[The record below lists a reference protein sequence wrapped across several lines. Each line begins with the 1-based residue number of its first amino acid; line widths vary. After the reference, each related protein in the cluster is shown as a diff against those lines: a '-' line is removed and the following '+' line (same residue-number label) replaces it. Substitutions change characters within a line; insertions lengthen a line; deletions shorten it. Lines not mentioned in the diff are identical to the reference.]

1 MRLPGGTKTQVPR
14 PGPCL
19 LPCCPARGSRVI
31 LKQSRSVPAGP
42 PWLQERSAPYHTW
55 PEVTFKL
62 AQVSDVGTAAL
73 LHPQRCAGPLWCPC
87 WLRGHFFTPAHTCQ
101 GALEGGAPG
110 GLRAPAHTQPGRPA
124 SPRATRGVVGTAL
137 PGVLQGALGNPR
149 QAWLQGALSPP
160 THTGLCACLLSCV
173 CGLGPQAGLC
183 SARWGPGGGP
193 LLQTDPQ
200 PAGRTDG
207 PRQLPLLGS
216 DHNVTPKGSK
226 FIKGFLWGLE
236 MCDRFSIPLNS
247 LLKFNAAIKMMDNK
261 LFQEK

>member
-87 WLRGHFFTPAHTCQ
+87 WFRGHFFTPAHTCQ

-160 THTGLCACLLSCV
+160 THTGLCASSLELR
-173 CGLGPQAGLC
+173 L
-183 SARWGPGGGP
+183 RPGS
-193 LLQTDPQ
+193 
-200 PAGRTDG
+200 AGRALLCPLGARGRSSAADG
-207 PRQLPLLGS
+207 STALQEGQMAPGS
-216 DHNVTPKGSK
+216 
-226 FIKGFLWGLE
+226 FLSWGQIT
-236 MCDRFSIPLNS
+236 M
-247 LLKFNAAIKMMDNK
+247 
-261 LFQEK
+261 